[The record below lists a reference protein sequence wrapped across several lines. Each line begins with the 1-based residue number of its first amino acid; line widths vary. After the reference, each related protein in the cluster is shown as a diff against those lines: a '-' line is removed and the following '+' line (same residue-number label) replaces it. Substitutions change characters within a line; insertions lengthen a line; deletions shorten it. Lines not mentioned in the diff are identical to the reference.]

1 MFDGCLERSALW
13 VAALVYR
20 ERRGAATLSCKCYEA
35 YAPEEIVFRPL
46 RGNHV

>member
-1 MFDGCLERSALW
+1 MFDRCVDRSALS
-13 VAALVYR
+13 VAALVHV
-20 ERRGAATLSCKCYEA
+20 ERRRAATLSCKCYEA